1 MTKAAFIFH
10 GKIKRKEHLKEKL
23 KMALPGGF
31 EAEFLETLRAGHARE
46 LAAQALQNGA
56 NYAIAVGGDGLL
68 NEVANGYMQ
77 CPDGIR
83 KHAAIGVFPK
93 GTGNDFCKTVGIKAD
108 TNQLASLLQNE
119 SVKPVDICHMRFRD
133 VNHEPA
139 ERFYIN
145 IADIG
150 IGGYASQRVNRSSKI
165 LGATLSYIKAIVLT
179 FLSYKHRRVRM
190 TAENFSW
197 EGKVLLVVMANGRF
211 FGSGLCI
218 APQADPSDGKLQI
231 VLLANVTLFDYLKH
245 QGEVRRGEIISHP
258 EVQYL
263 QSSFCNIEPIEE
275 CTIDMDGEFVGY
287 GPIEAKVRGNAVR
300 FLRP

>member
-1 MTKAAFIFH
+1 MIKVAFILH
-10 GKIKRKEHLKEKL
+10 GKLKHKAQLKEKL
-23 KMALPGGF
+23 SKSLPAGF
-31 EAEFLETLRAGHARE
+31 GAEFHETLRAQHAAE
-46 LAAQALQNGA
+46 LSAQAVTSGA
-56 NYAIAVGGDGLL
+56 KYAIAVGGDGLL
-68 NEVANGYMQ
+68 NEVANGYMS
-77 CPDGIR
+77 CSEDIR
-83 KHAAIGVFPK
+83 NKAAIGVFPL
-93 GTGNDFCKTVGIKAD
+93 GTGNDFCKTIGIRAEP
-108 TNQLASLLQNE
+108 NQLAYLLKNE
-119 SVKPVDICHMRFRD
+119 SIKPVDVCRMRFRD

-139 ERFYIN
+139 ERYYVN

-165 LGATLSYIKAIVLT
+165 LGAKLSYVKAIVLT
-179 FLSYKHRRVRM
+179 FLSYRHRRVRV
-190 TAENFSW
+190 TAENLSW

-218 APQADPSDGKLQI
+218 APQADPADGKMQI

-245 QGEVRRGEIISHP
+245 QGEVRRGEIITHP

-263 QSSFCNIEPIEE
+263 QSSFCDIEPIEE

-287 GPIEAKVRGNAVR
+287 GPVEAKTISSAIR